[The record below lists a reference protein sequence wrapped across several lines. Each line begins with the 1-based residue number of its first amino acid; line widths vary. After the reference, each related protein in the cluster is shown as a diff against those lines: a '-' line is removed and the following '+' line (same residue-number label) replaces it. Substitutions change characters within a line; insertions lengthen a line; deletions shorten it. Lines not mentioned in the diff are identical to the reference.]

1 MLSHFISWDG
11 WLYMGPGRVRFQGE
25 VEVSFDSR
33 ISCTWRVVV
42 SPYLRH
48 LFFILGKLS
57 KYFLSF
63 VFVTQLQP
71 KTCRVFRERYMN
83 DRSRNS
89 HGKQLNL
96 SNAKFRA
103 VDSKPTLFITKFS
116 WTFVS
121 KRKFDEVVLFVQRKI
136 RSKSLE
142 LSFELSHEISKKV
155 RENCMYIYLFIYLF
169 IYGSSSLQVM

>member
-1 MLSHFISWDG
+1 MKREPKHLLVKFFRSFTTEVIKNIIGMLSHFISWDG

-63 VFVTQLQP
+63 VFVIQLQP

-96 SNAKFRA
+96 TNAKFRA
-103 VDSKPTLFITKFS
+103 VDSKPTLFITKFR

-121 KRKFDEVVLFVQRKI
+121 KRNFA
-136 RSKSLE
+136 E
-142 LSFELSHEISKKV
+142 LSFRS
-155 RENCMYIYLFIYLF
+155 EN
-169 IYGSSSLQVM
+169 STK

>member
-1 MLSHFISWDG
+1 MLLKFFRSFTTEVIKNIIGMLSHFISCGG
-11 WLYMGPGRVRFQGE
+11 WLYMRPGRVRFQGE

-33 ISCTWRVVV
+33 ISCTWRVLV

-96 SNAKFRA
+96 TNAKFRA
-103 VDSKPTLFITKFS
+103 VDSKPTLFITKFR
-116 WTFVS
+116 WTFIS
-121 KRKFDEVVLFVQRKI
+121 KRNFA
-136 RSKSLE
+136 E
-142 LSFELSHEISKKV
+142 LSFRS
-155 RENCMYIYLFIYLF
+155 EN
-169 IYGSSSLQVM
+169 STK